1 MIETLVKCGAF
12 DSLHENR
19 SQLFAAIDSAFHLAQ
34 EFQRAEEPSQDSLF
48 ELMDTGDAEATETQL
63 VFHEVRNWPKRER
76 LNQEKTALGFYVSGH
91 PLDSYVSEIKILATT
106 TTKMKEGLHAE
117 KDKVSLVGIV
127 VNNTVRLNQSNEK
140 FAIVTLEDT
149 RGTIEFPVFA
159 SVYEKVGELLESD
172 DPLLISGRVNYRDE
186 EVGMFVDN
194 VHRLSELRE
203 TEAKSML
210 IKIGAESLNQESV
223 SLLRKTL
230 QKYSGDK
237 PFAFSVQ
244 TPEAVSV
251 TITPEERINITST
264 LIEEL
269 EEILPHQ
276 TLEFGYPSL
285 KNFR

>member
-1 MIETLVKCGAF
+1 M
-12 DSLHENR
+12 
-19 SQLFAAIDSAFHLAQ
+19 
-34 EFQRAEEPSQDSLF
+34 
-48 ELMDTGDAEATETQL
+48 
-63 VFHEVRNWPKRER
+63 
-76 LNQEKTALGFYVSGH
+76 ALGFYVSGH

-106 TTKMKEGLHAE
+106 TAKMKEGLHAE

-194 VHRLSELRE
+194 VHRLSELRA

-210 IKIGAESLNQESV
+210 IKIGAESLSQESV
-223 SLLRKTL
+223 RLLWKTL

-237 PFAFSVQ
+237 PFTFSVQ
-244 TPEAVSV
+244 TPDAVSV
-251 TITPEERINITST
+251 TITPEERVNITSA

-276 TLEFGYPSL
+276 TQEFGYPSL
-285 KNFR
+285 KNLR

>member
-1 MIETLVKCGAF
+1 M
-12 DSLHENR
+12 
-19 SQLFAAIDSAFHLAQ
+19 
-34 EFQRAEEPSQDSLF
+34 
-48 ELMDTGDAEATETQL
+48 
-63 VFHEVRNWPKRER
+63 
-76 LNQEKTALGFYVSGH
+76 
-91 PLDSYVSEIKILATT
+91 
-106 TTKMKEGLHAE
+106 
-117 KDKVSLVGIV
+117 VGIV

-223 SLLRKTL
+223 R
-230 QKYSGDK
+230 
-237 PFAFSVQ
+237 
-244 TPEAVSV
+244 
-251 TITPEERINITST
+251 
-264 LIEEL
+264 
-269 EEILPHQ
+269 
-276 TLEFGYPSL
+276 
-285 KNFR
+285 